1 MEALR
6 EDKESEMGITQ
17 RREEAAKQNALLK
30 DGTVTEKR
38 WRYKEGWREISK
50 EEEREEKHG
59 KRENN
64 LLPLLN
70 Y

>member
-30 DGTVTEKR
+30 DGAVTEKR

-50 EEEREEKHG
+50 EEE
-59 KRENN
+59 
-64 LLPLLN
+64 
-70 Y
+70 